1 MSPFLCSAVLYNR
14 KYGVFMLKKDNSTTE
29 FEQIYL
35 KYRNQMILVAL
46 SLLHNQDDAEDA
58 VHEAFLGIANHMKT
72 VSQIKNENDLRNY
85 CLKSAKNA
93 SLNMLKAQS
102 RREKTFFEPFPVS
115 DKDFLDSVCTKCDC
129 DELIRAIQKLDEKY
143 RDVLYYHF
151 ALEMTVPQVATLLG
165 RKKATVKKQLIRG
178 KKFLLENI
186 NRKED
191 TGND

>member
-1 MSPFLCSAVLYNR
+1 
-14 KYGVFMLKKDNSTTE
+14 MLKKDNSTTE

-72 VSQIKNENDLRNY
+72 VGQIKNENDLRNY

-102 RREKTFFEPFPVS
+102 RREKTFFEPFPIS
-115 DKDFLDSVCTKCDC
+115 DKDFLDSICTKCDC

-151 ALEMTVPQVATLLG
+151 VLEMTVPQVATLLG

-178 KKFLLENI
+178 KKFLLQIIE
-186 NRKED
+186 RKD
-191 TGND
+191 GDGND

>member
-1 MSPFLCSAVLYNR
+1 M
-14 KYGVFMLKKDNSTTE
+14 FMKDNSTTE

-35 KYRNQMILVAL
+35 KYRNQMVLVAL

-93 SLNMLKAQS
+93 SLNILKAQS
-102 RREKTFFEPFPVS
+102 RREKTFFEPFPIS
-115 DKDFLDSVCTKCDC
+115 DKDFLESICTKCDC
-129 DELIRAIQKLDEKY
+129 DELIGAIQKLDEKY

-151 ALEMTVPQVATLLG
+151 VLEMTVPQVATLLG

-186 NRKED
+186 NGKED